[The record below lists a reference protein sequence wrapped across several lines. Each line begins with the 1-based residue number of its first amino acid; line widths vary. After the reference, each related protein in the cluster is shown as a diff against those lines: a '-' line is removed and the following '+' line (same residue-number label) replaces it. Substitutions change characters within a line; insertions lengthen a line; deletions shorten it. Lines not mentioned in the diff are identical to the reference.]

1 MSSRKSRPPI
11 TYANTLDK
19 PKDIKRVQSSHPS
32 PSSARPSFNGQKLN
46 STHQKTKQ
54 ASQTMSPN
62 AQPVLQPKGMGEQG
76 VNWNAHIM
84 RLRKARKAARKS
96 RAASHDF
103 NHEKPAPDLER

>member
-19 PKDIKRVQSSHPS
+19 PQAIKRAQSTHPS
-32 PSSARPSFNGQKLN
+32 PSSARPSFNGQKLI

-54 ASQTMSPN
+54 TSQTMSPN

-76 VNWNAHIM
+76 VNWNTHIM
-84 RLRKARKAARKS
+84 RLRKARKAVRKS
-96 RAASHDF
+96 RTSSNDF
-103 NHEKPAPDLER
+103 NHEKSAPDLER